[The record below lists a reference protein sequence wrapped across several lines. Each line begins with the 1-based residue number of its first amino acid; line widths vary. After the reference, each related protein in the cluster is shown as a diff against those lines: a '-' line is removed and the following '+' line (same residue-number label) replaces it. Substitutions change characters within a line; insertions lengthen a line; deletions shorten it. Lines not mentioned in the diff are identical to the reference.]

1 MNEITLQI
9 AEAPN
14 APKQD
19 FLATLCPVSSST
31 SSNLNSNSS
40 SFDEE
45 DIPFEITIDSYSRE
59 SWSINNSNSCPWKS
73 TWFKSTDGKNR
84 LPGFLKFLMGRK
96 KSAYGKF
103 ESPHPDEVTGDFTTA
118 LFLVPFDQPLYDGD
132 KDEAGDFIYVKYILD
147 DKHLAKAKAASAA
160 RQSQAQAQAHA
171 QTQTQIQAKT
181 QAQQSSSSSSARRPR
196 QKIQQKTAPS
206 SSSQPSSS
214 SSGRGGLGGG
224 LLGNLLGAQQRTN
237 QHLDSV
243 PQRKKEKESSLDNN
257 DSNNDGPLTSGQV
270 INKFRDKIEKD
281 LMEFNTSSQTEIKI
295 SISIADLTRTME
307 MHEKSKVT
315 MDVLKYVVYEQAE
328 EINEE
333 WVAAKEP
340 GEFMDETTIAVYKEG
355 YAPAD
360 VLEDLNK
367 GELPDE
373 VKQQQRAMREA
384 MEREEK
390 KKMKM
395 IEEVNKKKLSQ
406 RHAEVSALNM
416 GKRDRRSI
424 EKIQKDMGVGAGA
437 GGEKKRRL

>member
-19 FLATLCPVSSST
+19 FLATLCPT
-31 SSNLNSNSS
+31 SSPSNLST
-40 SFDEE
+40 FDEE
-45 DIPFEITIDSYSRE
+45 DLPFEITIDSYSRE
-59 SWSINNSNSCPWKS
+59 SWSILKANSCPWKS

-84 LPGFLKFLMGRK
+84 LPGFLKFLKGRK

-118 LFLVPFDQPLYDGD
+118 LFLVPFDQPPYDGD
-132 KDEAGDFIYVKYILD
+132 ETETEVGNFIYIKYILD
-147 DKHLAKAKAASAA
+147 EKHLANAKAASV
-160 RQSQAQAQAHA
+160 RQSQS
-171 QTQTQIQAKT
+171 QTQTQTKMK
-181 QAQQSSSSSSARRPR
+181 PR
-196 QKIQQKTAPS
+196 QPSSRPKMQQKSAPS
-206 SSSQPSSS
+206 SLSQPSSS
-214 SSGRGGLGGG
+214 SGGLGGG

-237 QHLDSV
+237 QHLDTV
-243 PQRKKEKESSLDNN
+243 PQRKKESTSLLDN
-257 DSNNDGPLTSGQV
+257 DSNNDGPLLSGQV
-270 INKFRDKIEKD
+270 INKFRNKIEKD
-281 LMEFNTSSQTEIKI
+281 LMEFNTSPTQTEIKI
-295 SISIADLTRTME
+295 SISISDLTRNME

-340 GEFMDETTIAVYKEG
+340 GEFMDETVIAVYKEG

-390 KKMKM
+390 KKLKL
-395 IEEVNKKKLSQ
+395 IEEENKKKLSQ
-406 RHAEVSALNM
+406 RHAEVSVLNM

-424 EKIQKDMGVGAGA
+424 EEIQKDMGIGAGT
-437 GGEKKRRL
+437 GGEKKRRI